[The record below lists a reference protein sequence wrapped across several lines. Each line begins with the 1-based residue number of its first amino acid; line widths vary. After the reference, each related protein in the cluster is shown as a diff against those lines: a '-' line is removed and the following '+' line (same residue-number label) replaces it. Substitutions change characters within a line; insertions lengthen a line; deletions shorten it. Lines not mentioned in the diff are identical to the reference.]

1 MNANLSTNR
10 TYNDFPKALRE
21 LMETRGFSF
30 PKLAR
35 EIGRKL
41 STTYIH
47 NLASGKSKPTKENI
61 EVIAKGL
68 KISPSYFKEYREY
81 RAKEKIGKN
90 PKIADLV
97 LDEKAIELTSEI
109 ESLSDE
115 EKKEVV
121 ELIKEFKSKY
131 RTRRKNKY

>member
-1 MNANLSTNR
+1 MNANLPTNR
-10 TYNDFPKALRE
+10 TYRDFPEALRE
-21 LMETRGFSF
+21 LMEAKDFSF

-41 STTYIH
+41 STTYLH

-61 EVIAKGL
+61 EVIARGL

-81 RAKEKIGKN
+81 QAKEKIDKN

-121 ELIKEFKSKY
+121 GLIKEFKSRY
-131 RTRRKNKY
+131 RTRGKK